1 MYGTPER
8 SIYHPLLCQPT
19 TIHANPRH
27 LPVSAVVSTTQ
38 FRLSRNYVDVEFRP
52 YFQPNSNRRRIAV
65 NSRTVPQFQTSWCSF
80 DNQILLAQATIAPM
94 LLEDTDSADRSHICS
109 TEPRVAGSTP
119 AGRATSQA
127 PMIPFCFPIVQRS
140 GHPLYFGSMAITQRS
155 VLPRLW
161 PM

>member
-1 MYGTPER
+1 MKISGFYG
-8 SIYHPLLCQPT
+8 YWQVLLYAFVPHLYQPT
-19 TIHANPRH
+19 TIGANLRDF
-27 LPVSAVVSTTQ
+27 LVSPVA
-38 FRLSRNYVDVEFRP
+38 
-52 YFQPNSNRRRIAV
+52 YFNRRRIAV

-80 DNQILLAQATIAPM
+80 DNQILLAQATKAPM